1 MKRSLATV
9 LAVLTLLTVL
19 YVPASA
25 KETVIDDDTLRV
37 EATALLS
44 DLLEQ
49 QYKANETGTLIDTS
63 EILSNTPG
71 TEL

>member
-25 KETVIDDDTLRV
+25 KETVIDDDSLCPCV
-37 EATALLS
+37 
-44 DLLEQ
+44 
-49 QYKANETGTLIDTS
+49 
-63 EILSNTPG
+63 
-71 TEL
+71 